1 MPYHESINA
10 CLAVKV
16 RMMAKGKYKTWL
28 TEDGLKKLA
37 EMAPRLT
44 DAEMAKEMG
53 VSSST
58 YYDWLKRYPKMSEA
72 VTRARTGADARAINE
87 SVEESLLDAA
97 RGGIRTIKKPMKV
110 RSTSYDT
117 RGRRIEREEIVL
129 ADEQVYIQPNV
140 KAQIFWLTNRAPER
154 WRNKIEAA
162 VSGGDNSV
170 DYVFRGATSE
180 EAAEYAD

>member
-1 MPYHESINA
+1 
-10 CLAVKV
+10 
-16 RMMAKGKYKTWL
+16 
-28 TEDGLKKLA
+28 
-37 EMAPRLT
+37 
-44 DAEMAKEMG
+44 
-53 VSSST
+53 
-58 YYDWLKRYPKMSEA
+58 
-72 VTRARTGADARAINE
+72 
-87 SVEESLLDAA
+87 
-97 RGGIRTIKKPMKV
+97 MKV
-110 RSTSYDT
+110 RSTSYDA

>member
-1 MPYHESINA
+1 MPHDGIMDDRREEA
-10 CLAVKV
+10 AAT
-16 RMMAKGKYKTWL
+16 MARGKYKEWL
-28 TEDGLKKLA
+28 TENGLERLA

-44 DAEMAKEMG
+44 DAEMAREMG

-58 YYDWLKRYPKMSEA
+58 YYDWLKKYPEMSEA
-72 VTRARTGADARAINE
+72 VTRARAGADARAINE

-97 RGGIRTIKKPMKV
+97 RGGVRTLKKPMKV
-110 RSTSYDT
+110 RRITYDE
-117 RGRRIEREEIVL
+117 RGRRVEKEEIIF
-129 ADEQVYIQPNV
+129 ADEEVYIQPNV

-170 DYVFRGATSE
+170 NYVFRGATSE
-180 EAAEYAD
+180 EASSYAD

>member
-1 MPYHESINA
+1 MPHNGIMDDRREEA
-10 CLAVKV
+10 AAT
-16 RMMAKGKYKTWL
+16 MARGKYKEWL
-28 TEDGLKKLA
+28 TENGLERLA

-44 DAEMAKEMG
+44 DAEMAREMG

-58 YYDWLKRYPKMSEA
+58 YYDWLKKYPEMSEA
-72 VTRARTGADARAINE
+72 VTRARAGADARAINE

-97 RGGIRTIKKPMKV
+97 RGGVRTLKKPMKV
-110 RSTSYDT
+110 RRITYDE
-117 RGRRIEREEIVL
+117 RGRRVEKEEIVF
-129 ADEQVYIQPNV
+129 ADEEIYVQPNV

-170 DYVFRGATSE
+170 NYVFRGATSE
-180 EAAEYAD
+180 EASSYAD

>member
-1 MPYHESINA
+1 
-10 CLAVKV
+10 
-16 RMMAKGKYKTWL
+16 MAKGKYKVWL

-44 DAEMAKEMG
+44 DAEMAREMG

-58 YYDWLKRYPKMSEA
+58 YYDWLKRYPEMSEA
-72 VTRARTGADARAINE
+72 VTRARASADARAINE

-97 RGGIRTIKKPMKV
+97 RGGVRTLKKPMKV
-110 RSTSYDT
+110 RFDE
-117 RGRRIEREEIVL
+117 RGRRVENEEIVY

-154 WRNKIEAA
+154 WRNKIEAMVNDEKG
-162 VSGGDNSV
+162 VSFA
-170 DYVFRGATSE
+170 FREATRE